1 MPTSPIVLPGQDVL
15 RAYVL
20 GLSSAVL
27 IMAFFGTMW
36 SLWGSSIIRQ
46 GAASIVYYC
55 AVALIF
61 VILLVAGFLLMRTG
75 RRLPQSTSP
84 EDIA

>member
-36 SLWGSSIIRQ
+36 SLWGSSIIRHER
-46 GAASIVYYC
+46 A
-55 AVALIF
+55 
-61 VILLVAGFLLMRTG
+61 T
-75 RRLPQSTSP
+75 
-84 EDIA
+84 